1 MFYLGIDLGSSS
13 VKLALID
20 KSTGQQLRVVKEPEE
35 EMPMISIE
43 KGWAEQNPEDWWQNV
58 CNGLAKLQKQYSEE
72 ISQLDGI
79 GISYQMHGLVLIDAQ
94 GKVLRNAIIWCDS
107 RAVPLGEQAYQ
118 EMGENWCDT
127 HLMNSPANFTAAKLA
142 WVKKNEPELFSR
154 IYKFMLPGDYIAYKL
169 SGKPTT
175 TISSLSEGV
184 FWDFNQNEISQEVL
198 NHFGFDKTIVPEV
211 HPSFAL
217 HGKVSAEAASVTYIK
232 EGTPLLYR
240 AGDQP
245 NNALSLNVFN
255 PGEIAATGGT
265 SGVIYAVT
273 DNLQSKETSR
283 VNNFAHINHSSESPR
298 IGKLLC
304 INGSGILYRWLRNNL
319 DVESYDHMNT
329 LVQDIPVGSE
339 ELSIIPF
346 GNGAERILN
355 NANIGSSI
363 KGIDLNRHTK
373 AHLCRAALEGIAF
386 SFVYGFEIMMSDGI
400 QASVI
405 RAGNDNLLQSSIF
418 CETIATLL
426 GIDIEIYKTTG
437 AVGAARAAL
446 MSQDSSIRFSELVQ
460 NDYERTV
467 KPKDN
472 LNDYQKA
479 YNRWKQELNLNLKA
493 IK

>member
-20 KSTGQQLRVVKEPEE
+20 KSTGQQISVVKEPEE
-35 EMPMISIE
+35 EMPMISIK

-58 CNGLAKLQKQYSEE
+58 CNGLAKLEKQHPEE
-72 ISQLDGI
+72 FSQLEGI

-107 RAVPLGEQAYQ
+107 RAVPIGEQAYQ
-118 EMGENWCDT
+118 DMGNNWCDT

-175 TISSLSEGV
+175 TISGLSEGI
-184 FWDFNQNEISQEVL
+184 FWDFNQDEISQEVL

-217 HGKVSAEAASVTYIK
+217 HGVVSAQGASLTQIK

-273 DNLQSKETSR
+273 DNLQSKEDLKS
-283 VNNFAHINHSSESPR
+283 
-298 IGKLLC
+298 KQLC
-304 INGSGILYRWLRNNL
+304 
-319 DVESYDHMNT
+319 T
-329 LVQDIPVGSE
+329 
-339 ELSIIPF
+339 
-346 GNGAERILN
+346 
-355 NANIGSSI
+355 
-363 KGIDLNRHTK
+363 
-373 AHLCRAALEGIAF
+373 
-386 SFVYGFEIMMSDGI
+386 
-400 QASVI
+400 
-405 RAGNDNLLQSSIF
+405 
-418 CETIATLL
+418 
-426 GIDIEIYKTTG
+426 
-437 AVGAARAAL
+437 
-446 MSQDSSIRFSELVQ
+446 
-460 NDYERTV
+460 
-467 KPKDN
+467 
-472 LNDYQKA
+472 YQP
-479 YNRWKQELNLNLKA
+479 QF
-493 IK
+493 